1 MSNLKL
7 LSKIF
12 FFLLF
17 FPFITQGTE
26 PVDIWGKKEKKEEIK
41 VDTNKKIENKN
52 QIKIN
57 IDQSVEGVIDY
68 EKISDEDEIIGLFD
82 PGLNDL
88 SLSIWSNTDG
98 NEIKNILTRIKKLQ
112 LSPYAQKLLFNVLL
126 TNAYSPKSNLS
137 NEEFL
142 EIKIKWLISKNQKE
156 YLEKLLLTNPAV
168 GKKTKAVRFLV
179 DDNLAVANISSACD
193 KVKLLN
199 KDAKDFYLE
208 KFNIVCLI
216 NQNREDEASL
226 YFDMLIERGLEDKFF
241 EDKINFLLG
250 ITSKTTQKINDK
262 NLLYFYLSQT
272 TVDEFNYKPN
282 KKTSRLIWRYLTS
295 SNLINFGENEIIE
308 EIETI
313 KLYESA
319 AAEGTFNKEE
329 IFNIYK
335 RYLFNV
341 NQLLN
346 VSDAYKTL
354 PTYKAR
360 ALVYQSILLSENV
373 ETKIR
378 LIFLLKDLF
387 EKDKLENIF
396 SNEIKRLLKG
406 IDRNEIPEN
415 FLARVDFYIQDKY
428 KLSSNIKFDNNVIH
442 RSKLIKYFLED
453 NYPIKKLEKDFKL
466 VHKKVKKNKK
476 YFISIKDII
485 LLETLKHDGIKI
497 PAGLDYE
504 EFAEKLTVPQGL
516 QDMVDTNQTGLAI
529 LKIIEIIG
537 ADSIRDLD
545 PETIYF
551 LNKILN
557 QLKVKKI
564 RNQILIQAL
573 PLRV

>member
-17 FPFITQGTE
+17 FPFVAQSTE
-26 PVDIWGKKEKKEEIK
+26 PVDIWEKKEEKEEIK
-41 VDTNKKIENKN
+41 VDANKKLENKN

-57 IDQSVEGVIDY
+57 INQSVEGVIDY

-98 NEIKNILTRIKKLQ
+98 NEIKNILARIKKLQ
-112 LSPYAQKLLFNVLL
+112 LSPYAQKLLFNILL

-179 DDNLAVANISSACD
+179 DDNLAVVNISSACD

-216 NQNREDEASL
+216 NQNRKDEASL

-250 ITSKTTQKINDK
+250 ITSKTTQKISDK

-354 PTYKAR
+354 PKYKAR

-396 SNEIKRLLKG
+396 SNEIKRLLKE

-453 NYPIKKLEKDFKL
+453 NYPIKKLEKDFKS

-504 EFAEKLTVPQGL
+504 EFSEKLTVPQGL

-564 RNQILIQAL
+564 RNQILSQAL

>member
-57 IDQSVEGVIDY
+57 INQSVEGVIDY

-98 NEIKNILTRIKKLQ
+98 NEIKNILARIKKLQ

-179 DDNLAVANISSACD
+179 DDNLAVVNISSACD

-354 PTYKAR
+354 PKYKAR

-396 SNEIKRLLKG
+396 GNEIKRLLKE

-504 EFAEKLTVPQGL
+504 EFAEKLTIPQGL
-516 QDMVDTNQTGLAI
+516 QNMVDTNQTGLAI

-564 RNQILIQAL
+564 RNQILSQAL

>member
-57 IDQSVEGVIDY
+57 INQSVEGVIDY

-179 DDNLAVANISSACD
+179 DDNLAMANISSACD

-485 LLETLKHDGIKI
+485 LLETLKYDGIKI

-564 RNQILIQAL
+564 RNQILSQAL

>member
-57 IDQSVEGVIDY
+57 INQSVEGVIDY

-179 DDNLAVANISSACD
+179 DDNLAMANISSACD

-453 NYPIKKLEKDFKL
+453 NYPIKKLEKDFKS

-564 RNQILIQAL
+564 RNQILSQAL

>member
-82 PGLNDL
+82 PELNDL
-88 SLSIWSNTDG
+88 SLNIWSNTDG
-98 NEIKNILTRIKKLQ
+98 NEIKNILARIKKLQ

-179 DDNLAVANISSACD
+179 DDNLAMANISSACD

-396 SNEIKRLLKG
+396 SNEIKRLLKE

-453 NYPIKKLEKDFKL
+453 NYPIKKLEKDFKS

-485 LLETLKHDGIKI
+485 LLETLKYDGIKI

-564 RNQILIQAL
+564 RNQILSQAL

>member
-41 VDTNKKIENKN
+41 IDTNKKIENKN

-57 IDQSVEGVIDY
+57 INQSVEGVIDY

-98 NEIKNILTRIKKLQ
+98 NEIKNILARIKKLQ

-226 YFDMLIERGLEDKFF
+226 YFDMLIERGLKDKFF

-354 PTYKAR
+354 PKYKAR

-396 SNEIKRLLKG
+396 SNEIKRLLKE

-504 EFAEKLTVPQGL
+504 EFAEKLTIPQGL

-564 RNQILIQAL
+564 RNQILSQAL

>member
-57 IDQSVEGVIDY
+57 INQSVEGVIDY

-98 NEIKNILTRIKKLQ
+98 NEIKNILARIKKLQ

-179 DDNLAVANISSACD
+179 DDNLAVVNISSACD

-354 PTYKAR
+354 PKYKAR

-396 SNEIKRLLKG
+396 SNEIKRLLKK

-504 EFAEKLTVPQGL
+504 EFAEKLTIPQGL

-564 RNQILIQAL
+564 RNQILSQAL

>member
-17 FPFITQGTE
+17 FPFIAQGTE

-57 IDQSVEGVIDY
+57 INQSVEGVIDY

-98 NEIKNILTRIKKLQ
+98 NEIKNILARIKKLQ

-179 DDNLAVANISSACD
+179 DDNLAVVNISSACD

-354 PTYKAR
+354 PKYKAR

-396 SNEIKRLLKG
+396 SNEIKRLLKE

-453 NYPIKKLEKDFKL
+453 NYPIKKLEKDFKS

-564 RNQILIQAL
+564 RNQILSQAL

>member
-57 IDQSVEGVIDY
+57 INQSVEGVIDY

-98 NEIKNILTRIKKLQ
+98 NEIKNILARIKKLQ

-179 DDNLAVANISSACD
+179 DDNLAVVNISSACD

-282 KKTSRLIWRYLTS
+282 KKTSKLIWRYLTS

-354 PTYKAR
+354 PKYKAR

-396 SNEIKRLLKG
+396 SNEIKRLLKE

-504 EFAEKLTVPQGL
+504 EFAEKLTIPQGL

-564 RNQILIQAL
+564 RNQILSQAL

>member
-17 FPFITQGTE
+17 FPFVTQGTE

-57 IDQSVEGVIDY
+57 INQSVEGVIDY

-98 NEIKNILTRIKKLQ
+98 NEIKNILARIKKLQ
-112 LSPYAQKLLFNVLL
+112 LSPYAQKLLFNILL

-354 PTYKAR
+354 PKYKAR

-378 LIFLLKDLF
+378 LIFLLRDLF

-396 SNEIKRLLKG
+396 STEIKRLLKE

-453 NYPIKKLEKDFKL
+453 NYPIKKLEKDFKS

-504 EFAEKLTVPQGL
+504 EFSEKLTVPQGL

-537 ADSIRDLD
+537 ADSIQDLD

-564 RNQILIQAL
+564 RNQILSQAL

>member
-179 DDNLAVANISSACD
+179 DDNLAMANISSACD

-504 EFAEKLTVPQGL
+504 EFAEKLTIPQGL

-564 RNQILIQAL
+564 RNQILSQAL

>member
-57 IDQSVEGVIDY
+57 INQSVEGVIDY

-179 DDNLAVANISSACD
+179 DDNLAMANISSACD

-396 SNEIKRLLKG
+396 SNEIKRLLKE

-485 LLETLKHDGIKI
+485 LLETLKYDGIKI

-564 RNQILIQAL
+564 RNQILSQAL

>member
-57 IDQSVEGVIDY
+57 INQSVEGVIDY

-98 NEIKNILTRIKKLQ
+98 NEIKNILARIKKLQ

-179 DDNLAVANISSACD
+179 DDNLAVVNISSACD

-226 YFDMLIERGLEDKFF
+226 YFDMLVERGLEDKFF

-282 KKTSRLIWRYLTS
+282 KKTSKLIWRYLTS

-354 PTYKAR
+354 PKYKAR

-396 SNEIKRLLKG
+396 SNEIKRLLKE

-442 RSKLIKYFLED
+442 RSKLIRYFLED
-453 NYPIKKLEKDFKL
+453 NYPIKKLEKDLKS

-504 EFAEKLTVPQGL
+504 EFAEKLTIPQGL
-516 QDMVDTNQTGLAI
+516 QDMVDSNQTGLAI

-564 RNQILIQAL
+564 RNQILSQAL

>member
-1 MSNLKL
+1 MSNSKL

-17 FPFITQGTE
+17 FPFIAQGTE
-26 PVDIWGKKEKKEEIK
+26 PVEIWKKKEKKEEIK
-41 VDTNKKIENKN
+41 VETNKKQENKN

-57 IDQSVEGVIDY
+57 INQSVEGVIDY

-82 PGLNDL
+82 PQLNDL
-88 SLSIWSNTDG
+88 NLSIWSNTDG
-98 NEIKNILTRIKKLQ
+98 NEIKNILARIKKLE
-112 LSPYAQKLLFNVLL
+112 LSPYAQKLLFNILL

-142 EIKIKWLISKNQKE
+142 KIKIKWLIEKNQKE
-156 YLEKLLLTNPAV
+156 YLEKLLITNPTV
-168 GKKTKAVRFLV
+168 GKKTEAVRFLV
-179 DDNLAVANISSACD
+179 DDNLALANVSSACE
-193 KVKLLN
+193 KAKLLN
-199 KDAKDFYLE
+199 KEAKNFYLE
-208 KFNIVCLI
+208 KFNVICLI
-216 NQNREDEASL
+216 NEDRKDEASL
-226 YFDMLIERGLEDKFF
+226 YFDMLIERGLKDKFF

-250 ITSKTTQKINDK
+250 ITSETTQKINDK

-272 TVDEFNYKPN
+272 TVNEFNYKPN
-282 KKTSRLIWRYLTS
+282 EKTDKLIWKYLTS
-295 SNLINFGENEIIE
+295 SNLINFSENEIIE

-313 KLYESA
+313 QLYESA
-319 AAEGTFNKEE
+319 AAEGTVKKEE

-335 RYLFNV
+335 KYLFNI

-346 VSDAYKTL
+346 VNDVYKTL
-354 PTYKAR
+354 PKYKAR

-387 EKDKLENIF
+387 EKEKLENIF
-396 SNEIKRLLKG
+396 SDEMKRLLEE
-406 IDRNEIPEN
+406 IDRNDIPES
-415 FLARVDFYIQDKY
+415 FLAKVDFYTKDKY
-428 KLSSNIKFDNNVIH
+428 ELSSNIKFDNNVIH
-442 RSKLIKYFLED
+442 RSKIIKYILEE
-453 NYPIKKLEKDFKL
+453 NYPIKKLEKDL
-466 VHKKVKKNKK
+466 QSVHKKIKKNKK

-485 LLETLKHDGIKI
+485 LLETLKHDGIKM
-497 PAGLDYE
+497 PVGLNYE
-504 EFAEKLTVPQGL
+504 ELAENLTVPQGL
-516 QDMVDTNQTGLAI
+516 QNMVETNQTGLAI

-537 ADSIRDLD
+537 ADRIQDLD
-545 PETIYF
+545 SETIYF

-564 RNQILIQAL
+564 RNQILSQVL

>member
-57 IDQSVEGVIDY
+57 INQSVEGIIDY

-98 NEIKNILTRIKKLQ
+98 NEIKNILARIKKLQ

-179 DDNLAVANISSACD
+179 DDNLAVVNISSACD

-354 PTYKAR
+354 PKYKAR

-396 SNEIKRLLKG
+396 SNEIKRLLKE

-442 RSKLIKYFLED
+442 RSKLIRYFLED

-504 EFAEKLTVPQGL
+504 EFAEKLTIPQGL

-564 RNQILIQAL
+564 RNQILSQAL

>member
-1 MSNLKL
+1 M
-7 LSKIF
+7 
-12 FFLLF
+12 
-17 FPFITQGTE
+17 
-26 PVDIWGKKEKKEEIK
+26 
-41 VDTNKKIENKN
+41 
-52 QIKIN
+52 
-57 IDQSVEGVIDY
+57 
-68 EKISDEDEIIGLFD
+68 
-82 PGLNDL
+82 
-88 SLSIWSNTDG
+88 
-98 NEIKNILTRIKKLQ
+98 
-112 LSPYAQKLLFNVLL
+112 SPYAQKLLFNVLL

-179 DDNLAVANISSACD
+179 DDNLAVVNISSACD

-354 PTYKAR
+354 PKYKAR

-396 SNEIKRLLKG
+396 SNEIKRLLKE

-453 NYPIKKLEKDFKL
+453 NYPIKKLEKDFKS

-504 EFAEKLTVPQGL
+504 EFAEKLTIPQGL

-564 RNQILIQAL
+564 RNQILSQAL

>member
-57 IDQSVEGVIDY
+57 INQSVEGVIDY

-179 DDNLAVANISSACD
+179 DDNLAMANISSACD

-485 LLETLKHDGIKI
+485 LLETLKYDGIKI

-537 ADSIRDLD
+537 TDNIRDLD

-564 RNQILIQAL
+564 RNQILSQAL

>member
-57 IDQSVEGVIDY
+57 INQSVEGIIDY

-98 NEIKNILTRIKKLQ
+98 NEIKNILARIKKLQ

-179 DDNLAVANISSACD
+179 DDNLAVVNISSACD

-354 PTYKAR
+354 PKYKAR

-396 SNEIKRLLKG
+396 SNEIKRLLKK

-504 EFAEKLTVPQGL
+504 EFAEKLTIPQGL

-564 RNQILIQAL
+564 RNQILSQAL

>member
-57 IDQSVEGVIDY
+57 INQSVEGVIDY

-179 DDNLAVANISSACD
+179 DDNLAMANISSACD

-396 SNEIKRLLKG
+396 SNEIKRLLKE

-453 NYPIKKLEKDFKL
+453 NYPIKKLEKDFKS

-485 LLETLKHDGIKI
+485 LLETLKYDGIKI

-537 ADSIRDLD
+537 TDNIRDLD

-564 RNQILIQAL
+564 RNQILSQAL

>member
-17 FPFITQGTE
+17 FPFIAQGTE
-26 PVDIWGKKEKKEEIK
+26 PVDIWEKKEKKEEIK
-41 VDTNKKIENKN
+41 VDTNKKLENKN

-57 IDQSVEGVIDY
+57 INQSVEGTIDY
-68 EKISDEDEIIGLFD
+68 EKISDEDEIVGLFD
-82 PGLNDL
+82 PELNDL
-88 SLSIWSNTDG
+88 NLSIWSNTDG
-98 NEIKNILTRIKKLQ
+98 NEIKNILSRIKKLE

-216 NQNREDEASL
+216 NQNRKDEASL
-226 YFDMLIERGLEDKFF
+226 YFDMLIERGLKDKFF

-282 KKTSRLIWRYLTS
+282 KTTSKLIWRYLTS

-346 VSDAYKTL
+346 VSDVYKTL
-354 PTYKAR
+354 PKYKAR

-387 EKDKLENIF
+387 EKEKLENIF
-396 SNEIKRLLKG
+396 SDEIKRLLKE

-415 FLARVDFYIQDKY
+415 FLAKVDFYIKDKY

-453 NYPIKKLEKDFKL
+453 NYPIKKLEKDFKS

-485 LLETLKHDGIKI
+485 LLETLKHEGIKM

-516 QDMVDTNQTGLAI
+516 QDMVETNQTGLAI

-551 LNKILN
+551 LNKILT

-564 RNQILIQAL
+564 RNQILSQAL

>member
-57 IDQSVEGVIDY
+57 INQSVEGVIDY

-98 NEIKNILTRIKKLQ
+98 NEIKNILARIKKLQ

-179 DDNLAVANISSACD
+179 DDNLAVVNISSACD

-354 PTYKAR
+354 PKYKAR

-396 SNEIKRLLKG
+396 SNEIKRLLKK

-453 NYPIKKLEKDFKL
+453 NYPIKKLEKDFKS

-504 EFAEKLTVPQGL
+504 EFAEKLTIPQGL

-564 RNQILIQAL
+564 RNQILSQAL

>member
-17 FPFITQGTE
+17 FPFIAQGTE
-26 PVDIWGKKEKKEEIK
+26 PVEIWKKKEKKEEIK
-41 VDTNKKIENKN
+41 VDTNKKQENKN

-57 IDQSVEGVIDY
+57 INQSVEGSIDY

-82 PGLNDL
+82 PQLNDL
-88 SLSIWSNTDG
+88 NLSIWSNTDG
-98 NEIKNILTRIKKLQ
+98 NEIKDTLTRIKKLE
-112 LSPYAQKLLFNVLL
+112 LSPYSQKLLFNILL

-142 EIKIKWLISKNQKE
+142 EIKINWLIEKNQKE
-156 YLEKLLLTNPAV
+156 YLEKLLSTNPTV
-168 GKKTKAVRFLV
+168 GKKTEAVKFLV
-179 DDNLAVANISSACD
+179 DDNLASANISSACD

-199 KDAKDFYLE
+199 KDAKNFYLE

-216 NQNREDEASL
+216 DQDRKDEASL
-226 YFDMLIERGLEDKFF
+226 YFDMLIERGLKDKFF
-241 EDKINFLLG
+241 EDKINYLLG
-250 ITSKTTQKINDK
+250 VTSETTQKINDK
-262 NLLYFYLSQT
+262 NLLYFYLSQI
-272 TVDEFNYKPN
+272 TVNEFNYKPN
-282 KKTSRLIWRYLTS
+282 EKTNKLIWTYLTS
-295 SNLINFGENEIIE
+295 SNLINFSENEIIE
-308 EIETI
+308 EAETI
-313 KLYESA
+313 QLYESA
-319 AAEGTFNKEE
+319 AAEGTVKKEE

-335 RYLFNV
+335 KYLFNI

-346 VSDAYKTL
+346 VNDVYKTL
-354 PTYKAR
+354 PKYKAR

-387 EKDKLENIF
+387 EKEKLENIF
-396 SNEIKRLLKG
+396 RDEMKRMLEE
-406 IDRNEIPEN
+406 IDRNNIPES
-415 FLARVDFYIQDKY
+415 FLAKVDFYTKDKY

-442 RSKLIKYFLED
+442 RSKIIKYILEE
-453 NYPIKKLEKDFKL
+453 NYPVKKLEKDFQS
-466 VHKKVKKNKK
+466 VHKKIKKNKK

-497 PAGLDYE
+497 PVGLNYE
-504 EFAEKLTVPQGL
+504 ELAENLTVPKGL
-516 QDMVDTNQTGLAI
+516 QNMVETNQTGLAI

-537 ADSIRDLD
+537 ADRIQDLD

-557 QLKVKKI
+557 QLEVKKI
-564 RNQILIQAL
+564 RNQILSQAL

>member
-57 IDQSVEGVIDY
+57 INQSVEGVIDY

-98 NEIKNILTRIKKLQ
+98 NEIKNILARIKKLQ

-142 EIKIKWLISKNQKE
+142 EIKIKWLILKNQKE

-179 DDNLAVANISSACD
+179 DDNLAVVNISSACD

-354 PTYKAR
+354 PKYKAR

-396 SNEIKRLLKG
+396 SNEIKRLLKE

-504 EFAEKLTVPQGL
+504 EFAEKLTIPQGL

-564 RNQILIQAL
+564 RNQILSQAL

>member
-17 FPFITQGTE
+17 FPFIAQGTE

-57 IDQSVEGVIDY
+57 INQSVEGVIDY

-98 NEIKNILTRIKKLQ
+98 NEIKNILARIKKLQ

-179 DDNLAVANISSACD
+179 DDNLAVVNISSACD

-354 PTYKAR
+354 PKYKAR

-396 SNEIKRLLKG
+396 SNEIKRLLKE

-453 NYPIKKLEKDFKL
+453 NYPIKKLEKDFKS

-504 EFAEKLTVPQGL
+504 EFAEKLTIPQGL

-551 LNKILN
+551 LNKILT

-564 RNQILIQAL
+564 RNQILSQAL

>member
-57 IDQSVEGVIDY
+57 INQSVEGVIDY

-98 NEIKNILTRIKKLQ
+98 NEIKNILARIKKLQ

-179 DDNLAVANISSACD
+179 DDNLAVVNISSACD

-354 PTYKAR
+354 PKYKAR

-396 SNEIKRLLKG
+396 SNEIKRLLKE

-453 NYPIKKLEKDFKL
+453 NYPIKKLEKDFEL

-504 EFAEKLTVPQGL
+504 EFAEKLTIPQGL

-564 RNQILIQAL
+564 RNQILSQAL

>member
-57 IDQSVEGVIDY
+57 INQSVEGVIDY

-98 NEIKNILTRIKKLQ
+98 NEIKNILARIKKLQ

-179 DDNLAVANISSACD
+179 DDNLAVVNISSACD

-354 PTYKAR
+354 PKYKAR

-396 SNEIKRLLKG
+396 SNEIKRLLKE

-504 EFAEKLTVPQGL
+504 EFAEKLTIPQGL

-564 RNQILIQAL
+564 RNQILSQAL

>member
-57 IDQSVEGVIDY
+57 INQSVEGVIDY

-98 NEIKNILTRIKKLQ
+98 NEIKNILARIKKLQ

-179 DDNLAVANISSACD
+179 DDNLAVVNISSACD

-354 PTYKAR
+354 PKYKAR

-396 SNEIKRLLKG
+396 SNEIKRLLKE

-453 NYPIKKLEKDFKL
+453 NYPIKKLEKDFKS

-504 EFAEKLTVPQGL
+504 EFAEKLTIPQGL

-564 RNQILIQAL
+564 RNQILSQAL

>member
-26 PVDIWGKKEKKEEIK
+26 PVDIWKKKEEIK

-57 IDQSVEGVIDY
+57 INQSVEGVIDY
-68 EKISDEDEIIGLFD
+68 EKISDKDEIIGLFD

-98 NEIKNILTRIKKLQ
+98 NEIKNILARIKKLQ

-179 DDNLAVANISSACD
+179 DDNLAVVNISSACD

-354 PTYKAR
+354 PKYKAR

-396 SNEIKRLLKG
+396 SNEIKRLLKE

-453 NYPIKKLEKDFKL
+453 NYPIKKLEKDFKS

-504 EFAEKLTVPQGL
+504 EFAEKLTIPQGL

-564 RNQILIQAL
+564 RNQILSQAL

>member
-17 FPFITQGTE
+17 FPFIAQGTE

-57 IDQSVEGVIDY
+57 INQSVEGVIDY

-82 PGLNDL
+82 PKLNDL

-98 NEIKNILTRIKKLQ
+98 NEIKNILARIKKLQ

-179 DDNLAVANISSACD
+179 DDNLAVVNISSACD

-354 PTYKAR
+354 PKYKAR

-396 SNEIKRLLKG
+396 SNEIKRLLKE

-453 NYPIKKLEKDFKL
+453 NYPIKKLEKDFKS

-564 RNQILIQAL
+564 RNQILSQAL

>member
-26 PVDIWGKKEKKEEIK
+26 PVDIWKKKEIK

-98 NEIKNILTRIKKLQ
+98 NEIKNILARIKKLQ

-179 DDNLAVANISSACD
+179 DDNLAMANISSACD

-282 KKTSRLIWRYLTS
+282 KKTSKLIWRYLTS

-396 SNEIKRLLKG
+396 SNEIKRLLKE

-453 NYPIKKLEKDFKL
+453 NYPIKKLEKDFKS

-564 RNQILIQAL
+564 RNQILSQAL

>member
-57 IDQSVEGVIDY
+57 INQSVEGIIDY

-98 NEIKNILTRIKKLQ
+98 NEIKNILARIKKLQ

-179 DDNLAVANISSACD
+179 DDNLAVVNISSACD

-354 PTYKAR
+354 PKYKAR

-396 SNEIKRLLKG
+396 SNEIKRLLKE

-504 EFAEKLTVPQGL
+504 EFAEKLTIPQGL
-516 QDMVDTNQTGLAI
+516 QDMVDSNQTGLAI

-564 RNQILIQAL
+564 RNQILSQAL

>member
-41 VDTNKKIENKN
+41 VDANKKIENKN

-57 IDQSVEGVIDY
+57 INQSVEGVIDY

-98 NEIKNILTRIKKLQ
+98 NEIKNILARIKKLQ
-112 LSPYAQKLLFNVLL
+112 LSPYAQKLLFNILL

-179 DDNLAVANISSACD
+179 DDNLAVVNISSACD

-354 PTYKAR
+354 PKYKAR

-396 SNEIKRLLKG
+396 SNEIKRLLKE

-504 EFAEKLTVPQGL
+504 EFAEKLTIPQGL

-564 RNQILIQAL
+564 RNQILSQAL

>member
-98 NEIKNILTRIKKLQ
+98 NEIKNILARIKKLQ

-179 DDNLAVANISSACD
+179 DDNLAVVNISSACD

-396 SNEIKRLLKG
+396 SNEIKRLLKE

-504 EFAEKLTVPQGL
+504 EFAEKLTIPQGL

-564 RNQILIQAL
+564 RNQILSQAL

>member
-17 FPFITQGTE
+17 FPFVTQGTE

-57 IDQSVEGVIDY
+57 INRSVEGVIDY

-98 NEIKNILTRIKKLQ
+98 NEIKNILARIKKLQ
-112 LSPYAQKLLFNVLL
+112 LSPYAQKLLFNILL

-396 SNEIKRLLKG
+396 SNEIKRLLKE

-453 NYPIKKLEKDFKL
+453 NYPIKKLEKDFKS

-504 EFAEKLTVPQGL
+504 EFSEKLTVPQGL

-537 ADSIRDLD
+537 ADSIQDLD

-564 RNQILIQAL
+564 RNQILSQAL